1 MAAALPEVLLISSLI
16 ISLGIVAKVVAD
28 HYEVPS
34 VVFLLGIGILF
45 GPDGLGIIRPE
56 IFGDEGLSAI
66 VGISVAIIVFEGG
79 FHLTLPKIRKS
90 SGSTL
95 KLVTLGAL
103 ITWVGMGVVI
113 HYLLGVAWSISFLI
127 SALLIATG
135 PTVITPVMTHVNV
148 REGVRGILESEGI
161 INDVSAAILAV
172 VMFEAVVLGDATGRS
187 FLLEFISRL
196 GTGILIG
203 IVTAAVTWYI
213 LWIIGDSSQNSRLV
227 VLGAAVASF
236 AIAESLASETGI
248 AAVAVAGVILGN
260 LDLPYKEDI
269 AEFKGDITIIVLSVI
284 FILLAALLRIENVL
298 ALGVLGLAV
307 VAILM
312 FLVRPLAVFLSTLNS
327 SFTMRE
333 RVFIAGVGPRG
344 IVPASVATLF
354 AIQLQNQPGIP
365 TESANMVVSVVF
377 IVILVTVVVQAGGAP
392 FMSKKLDIVPMNVI
406 VVGGGRIG
414 SDIADTL
421 SQRGENVVV
430 IEIDGD
436 RVDEIN
442 NEEYTVIHGNGTSS
456 DVLQEA
462 GIENSKFLVAATGN
476 DDQNI
481 LACQTARTKF
491 GMENVIG
498 RVNNVENIDAFED
511 LGVRTVS
518 PARATSFAVDNMI
531 ERPGLFSWISELGQ
545 GGDVIE
551 TDVTNEEVIGR
562 RISELELPEGCIIA
576 LVQRD
581 RTQFVPKE
589 DVTLEKDDHVTLMGR
604 AEDVRKA
611 TKLLQG

>member
-1 MAAALPEVLLISSLI
+1 MAAAIPEALLISSLI
-16 ISLGIVAKVVAD
+16 IVLGIIAKVVAD
-28 HYEVPS
+28 HYRVPS

-45 GPDGLGIIRPE
+45 GPDGLGIIRPS

-79 FHLTLPKIRKS
+79 FHLTLGKIRKS
-90 SGSTL
+90 SKSTL

-103 ITWVGMGVVI
+103 ITLVGMGVVI
-113 HYLLGVAWSISFLI
+113 HYLLNLPWNIAFLI

-135 PTVITPVMTHVNV
+135 PTVITPVMSHVNV

-172 VMFEAVVLGDATGRS
+172 VMFEAVVLGDVSGRG
-187 FLLEFISRL
+187 FVTDFVSRL
-196 GTGILIG
+196 GTGVVVG

-227 VLGAAVASF
+227 VLGAAILSF
-236 AIAESLASETGI
+236 AAAESLASETGI

-284 FILLAALLRIENVL
+284 FILLAALLRIENIL
-298 ALGVLGLAV
+298 EIGFIGIAIL
-307 VAILM
+307 AILM
-312 FLVRPLAVFLSTLNS
+312 LVIRPLGVFLSTINS
-327 SFTMRE
+327 RFTLGE

-354 AIQLQNQPGIP
+354 AIQLRNQPGIP
-365 TESANMVVSVVF
+365 ARNANMVVSVVF
-377 IVILVTVVVQAGGAP
+377 LVILVTVVVQAGGAP
-392 FMSKKLDIVPMNVI
+392 FMSEKLGIVPMNVI
-406 VVGGGRIG
+406 IVGGGRIG

-421 SQRGENVVV
+421 NQRGENVVV
-430 IEIDGD
+430 IEIDEE
-436 RVDEIN
+436 RVEEIRGAD
-442 NEEYTVIHGNGTSS
+442 YTVIHGNGTNSE
-456 DVLQEA
+456 VLKEA
-462 GIENSKFLVAATGN
+462 GIENAKFLVAATGN

-491 GMENVIG
+491 GVEDVIG
-498 RVNNVENIDAFED
+498 RVNNIDNVDAFED

-551 TDVTNEEVIGR
+551 TNVTSDDVTGKEI
-562 RISELELPEGCIIA
+562 IDLELPDGCIIA
-576 LVQRD
+576 LIQRD
-581 RTQFVPKE
+581 GEQFVPKH
-589 DVTLEKDDHVTLMGR
+589 DVVLKKDDRVTLMGR
-604 AEDVRKA
+604 AEDVKEAVGILRN
-611 TKLLQG
+611 